1 MSADSSQPFADFT
14 LQWRPR
20 VEEMLDELLPRADHP
35 PTELHAAMRYA
46 LFPGGKRL
54 RPMLALLGCKVTGG
68 DLQRALPSAAAVE
81 LLHTYSLVHDDLPCM
96 DDDDLR
102 RGRPTCHKVY
112 GEALTI
118 LVGDA
123 LLTLSM
129 EVVASGGVDAVRT
142 LARATGSTGMVG
154 GQAVDL
160 QSEGVDGAT
169 PEQVT
174 WVHTRKTAALISASL
189 LVGARAGGG
198 DTSTLDSLEEYGR
211 LVGLA
216 FQVADDC
223 LDITGTEQSL
233 GKRPGQDVAAQKM
246 TFPAVMGLSASRDT
260 ATDLARQAGELAIPV
275 CSWSAEPL
283 ESEISLLRDAARFSV
298 TRIS

>member
-1 MSADSSQPFADFT
+1 MSADLSDSFADFSVE
-14 LQWRPR
+14 WRPR
-20 VEEMLDELLPRADHP
+20 VEETLDELLPRADRP
-35 PTELHAAMRYA
+35 PTDLHAGMRYA

-68 DLQRALPSAAAVE
+68 EMRRALPAAAAVE

-112 GEALTI
+112 GEALAV

-129 EVVASGGVDAVRT
+129 EAVASGGVEAVRT
-142 LARATGSTGMVG
+142 LARAAGSTGMVG

-160 QSEGVDGAT
+160 QSEGLEGAT
-169 PEQVT
+169 QEQVT
-174 WVHTRKTAALISASL
+174 WIHTHKTAALISASL

-198 DTSTLDSLEEYGR
+198 ETSTLEALEEYGG

-223 LDITGTEQSL
+223 LDITGTEESL
-233 GKRPGQDVAAQKM
+233 GKRPGQDIAAQKM
-246 TFPAVMGLSASRDT
+246 TFPAVMGLSASRE
-260 ATDLARQAGELAIPV
+260 AAADLARRAGELAIPV
-275 CSWSAEPL
+275 CSWSAEPV
-283 ESEISLLRDAARFSV
+283 ESDITLLRDAARFSV